1 MTKEEVIAELQGIG
15 QVDDDL
21 YRADETEEQY
31 AERMQR
37 ANYAVKLA
45 ATMLQNATIWTPCTE
60 RMPTVEDGGRSGVI
74 IVRDADGSTTHCGVT
89 SSWFADRVKRGIA
102 THWSR
107 ITPIER
113 AEG

>member
-1 MTKEEVIAELQGIG
+1 MTKEEVIATLNGIR
-15 QVDDDL
+15 QVNDL
-21 YRADETEEQY
+21 YAKGETQEQY
-31 AERMQR
+31 DRRMAQSAVAIER
-37 ANYAVKLA
+37 AIS
-45 ATMLQNATIWTPCTE
+45 MLQNATIWTPCTE

-107 ITPIER
+107 ITPIQ
-113 AEG
+113 GGKG